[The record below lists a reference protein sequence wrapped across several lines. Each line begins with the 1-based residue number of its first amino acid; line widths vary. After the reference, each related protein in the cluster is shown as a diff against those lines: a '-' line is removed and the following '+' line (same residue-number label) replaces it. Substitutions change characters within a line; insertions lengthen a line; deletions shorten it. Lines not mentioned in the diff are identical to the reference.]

1 MNDYRQH
8 QLRELLEAW
17 HRGDARL
24 SDQQLKSLVGWE
36 NTPGED
42 LRRLEAALSAR
53 AESQLS
59 LR

>member
-1 MNDYRQH
+1 MNDYREH

-24 SDQQLKSLVGWE
+24 SVQQMQSLVDWE
-36 NTPGED
+36 ATPRED
-42 LRRLEAALSAR
+42 ARRLEAALTAR

>member
-1 MNDYRQH
+1 MNDYREH

-24 SDQQLKSLVGWE
+24 SVQQMKSLVGWE
-36 NTPGED
+36 GTPDED
-42 LRRLEAALSAR
+42 ARRLEAALSLH
-53 AESQLS
+53 AENQLS

>member
-1 MNDYRQH
+1 MNDYREQ

-24 SDQQLKSLVGWE
+24 SVQQMKSLVDWE
-36 NTPGED
+36 NTPD
-42 LRRLEAALSAR
+42 ADARRLEAALSLSADG
-53 AESQLS
+53 QLS

>member
-1 MNDYRQH
+1 MNDYREH

-24 SDQQLKSLVGWE
+24 SVQQMKSLVDWE
-36 NTPGED
+36 DTPDED
-42 LRRLEAALSAR
+42 TRRLEAALSVHADN
-53 AESQLS
+53 QLS